1 MWEGLF
7 RSSQTTAGRL
17 PASSLHEPVTWKGKD
32 RLRSGVQEGMIRG
45 EQVSEETLEILTVS
59 CQLPEYGVGLQVQL
73 SVEGQGP

>member
-1 MWEGLF
+1 
-7 RSSQTTAGRL
+7 
-17 PASSLHEPVTWKGKD
+17 
-32 RLRSGVQEGMIRG
+32 MIRG